1 MSEHDFQPVEVDGKT
16 IPQCSRCGH
25 RWYGKGES
33 KKPCVDT
40 ITVTINGRAVVFE
53 RINSPR
59 SIVYANG
66 DIRLATDGTI
76 HMAIVG
82 DVGSGITSDH
92 QSAIDSLIN
101 RANEWAPVLREL
113 ARLGGEE

>member
-1 MSEHDFQPVEVDGKT
+1 MKQCYCGSPSTLHDVACPMNEA
-16 IPQCSRCGH
+16 
-25 RWYGKGES
+25 
-33 KKPCVDT
+33 DT

-53 RINSPR
+53 RIDSPR

-66 DIRLATDGTI
+66 DMRLATDGTI
-76 HMAIVG
+76 HMATVG

-113 ARLGGEE
+113 ARIGGET